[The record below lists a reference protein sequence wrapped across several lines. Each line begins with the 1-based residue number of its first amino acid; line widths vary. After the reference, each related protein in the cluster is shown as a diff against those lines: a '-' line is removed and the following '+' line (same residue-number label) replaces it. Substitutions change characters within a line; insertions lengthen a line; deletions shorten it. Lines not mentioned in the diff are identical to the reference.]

1 MARFDDLGKAIGMA
15 VSKDEQGIRALLQR
29 NGVSTANIKTKQ
41 QLSDVFVES
50 LVRSKG
56 LGQDF
61 ANFIK
66 SKDNANMSGSMKYVG
81 GEANLIGDYV
91 PEAYNMTG
99 SQYMNA
105 EGDEE
110 EGAEAKKGGF
120 FSGLNLADLINTAT
134 TIYLA
139 EQQGKVSE
147 NETEQIKIASNTQLN
162 NDFNPK
168 PKKSNT
174 GTIVVFSVLGL
185 AVVGAVVFFALKKK

>member
-61 ANFIK
+61 ANYIQ
-66 SKDNANMSGSMKYVG
+66 SKDNANMSGSMKYIG

-110 EGAEAKKGGF
+110 EDAEAKKGGF
-120 FSGLNLADLINTAT
+120 FSGLNLKDLINTAT

-162 NDFNPK
+162 TDLDPT

>member
-61 ANFIK
+61 ANYIK

-110 EGAEAKKGGF
+110 ADAETKKGGF
-120 FSGLNLADLINTAT
+120 FSGLNLKDLINTAT

-162 NDFNPK
+162 TDLDPK